1 MLFLA
6 STVSQNFAR
15 NWLLMVSVSY
25 AGENTYSA
33 GKTSGFLMG
42 GASTANRRSMLAHC
56 ARPPHTGTVSNIFIP
71 YSIDLLMKTPL
82 RNQDNNDLDQ
92 YVNKDHDI

>member
-56 ARPPHTGTVSNIFIP
+56 ARPPTLGLFQTFLFRIP
-71 YSIDLLMKTPL
+71 
-82 RNQDNNDLDQ
+82 
-92 YVNKDHDI
+92 

>member
-1 MLFLA
+1 
-6 STVSQNFAR
+6 
-15 NWLLMVSVSY
+15 MVSVSY

-56 ARPPHTGTVSNIFIP
+56 ARPPHTGLKSHIWKISKWVQNDYGTVSNIFIP

>member
-56 ARPPHTGTVSNIFIP
+56 ARPPTLGLSPIYGKYQNGSKMIMGLFQTFLFRIP
-71 YSIDLLMKTPL
+71 
-82 RNQDNNDLDQ
+82 
-92 YVNKDHDI
+92 